1 MWAAIHFGLVLSL
14 ATGLP
19 LFGTSGGKPRPAP
32 KCAETRLNNGTIIN
46 PLSWQL
52 KYVNET
58 KTLRDVA
65 ARLAT
70 LDAARRR
77 IMDSNSFRSQIP
89 CNFGNVKNAFCDS
102 VKTPAA
108 RGAHAALARKV
119 ELALDRPV
127 IFYRHEGD
135 CVRGRRRLLDDKECP
150 GSFGG
155 SIGNHV
161 GNYFRARACARMGGM
176 DFVFLRF
183 LHACPYEIYAWLP
196 AVVATSAAAQPEA
209 TAFAHGYTAAC
220 TSGQPWI
227 HMSPSWIPAARQGGL
242 DIRRMTAAWAERE
255 GFPAR
260 TGDAPLDDVAIHLR
274 CGDTLAQAHG
284 QYGLLHFGALA
295 AFVPRTR
302 PSTVGLISEP
312 YKSFCAEGETK
323 ARAGL
328 SEKRSEHSARW
339 CSCPCAAVVDA
350 IVDALKVLRPLATV
364 TVHERDLV
372 MASWHRLANAP
383 TASICISSTFCMW
396 PVLGARHGYFVQGPL
411 FPRADELSDKVSTLG
426 IIKSPGLVSYH
437 TIGMKNLKRC
447 GTSVATMR
455 RAIAQRLMPKGAQL
469 AANATQG
476 VTIRGAKLPPAD
488 GYW

>member
-1 MWAAIHFGLVLSL
+1 MLAVSNMSHTKMVRRLIFPLLLGVLPSL
-14 ATGLP
+14 NTGLP
-19 LFGTSGGKPRPAP
+19 FFGSSGGKPRPAP
-32 KCAETRLNNGTIIN
+32 KCAETQADNGTIVN

-58 KTLRDVA
+58 ETLRDVA

-77 IMDSNSFRSQIP
+77 IMGSNSLRSQIP
-89 CNFGNVKNAFCDS
+89 CNFGKVKNAFCDS
-102 VKTPAA
+102 VRTPAA
-108 RGAHAALARKV
+108 RAAHAVLARKV

-127 IFYRHEGD
+127 VFYRHEGD
-135 CVRGRRRLLDDKECP
+135 CVQGRRRLLDDNTECP

-183 LHACPYEIYAWLP
+183 LHACPHEPYAWLP

-220 TSGQPWI
+220 TNGQPWI

-255 GFPAR
+255 GFP
-260 TGDAPLDDVAIHLR
+260 GDAPLDDVAIHLR
-274 CGDTLAQAHG
+274 CGDALTQAHG

-295 AFVPRTR
+295 EFVPRTR

-328 SEKRSEHSARW
+328 PEKRSEHSARW

-350 IVDALKVLRPLATV
+350 LVDALKVLRPLA
-364 TVHERDLV
+364 
-372 MASWHRLANAP
+372 
-383 TASICISSTFCMW
+383 
-396 PVLGARHGYFVQGPL
+396 
-411 FPRADELSDKVSTLG
+411 
-426 IIKSPGLVSYH
+426 
-437 TIGMKNLKRC
+437 
-447 GTSVATMR
+447 
-455 RAIAQRLMPKGAQL
+455 
-469 AANATQG
+469 
-476 VTIRGAKLPPAD
+476 
-488 GYW
+488 